1 MQRKKKP
8 VKIKIVSMVGRHAEC
23 TSLRMDR
30 QSASISRL
38 DPLDLGKKIIVNL
51 QLYHQL
57 VLLIDGFSEMKD
69 EQQRSTPTAR
79 RSS

>member
-1 MQRKKKP
+1 MQSVRF
-8 VKIKIVSMVGRHAEC
+8 
-23 TSLRMDR
+23 LRMDR

-57 VLLIDGFSEMKD
+57 VLLIDGFSELFV
-69 EQQRSTPTAR
+69 
-79 RSS
+79 